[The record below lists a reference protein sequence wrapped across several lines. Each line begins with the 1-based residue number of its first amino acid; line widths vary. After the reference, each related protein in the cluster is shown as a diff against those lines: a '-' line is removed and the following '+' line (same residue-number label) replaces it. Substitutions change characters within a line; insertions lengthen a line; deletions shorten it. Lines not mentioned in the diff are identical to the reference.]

1 MVDWPRYFSMLK
13 AATVPMPLQVHAE
26 YEELGSAASGR
37 KQLDLPQAKVVAQL
51 RKDIEAVRKYRNDAG
66 LG

>member
-1 MVDWPRYFSMLK
+1 
-13 AATVPMPLQVHAE
+13 MPLQVHAE